1 MDKKTK
7 TILAV
12 VIVAI
17 TVVGVSLF
25 IVFQGQ
31 EEKEDESIVGTW
43 QTADG
48 TDTVIFYAN
57 GVFGGSYT
65 GPNPVSYS
73 GTYTIQGNTLTI
85 TYITPPPQNTLQLTF
100 TISGDTLILY
110 NPQTGVSMSYT
121 KISSA
126 IADDATPGFELI
138 FAVCAIALVLF
149 WKRKR

>member
-1 MDKKTK
+1 MEEKIKI
-7 TILAV
+7 ILAV
-12 VIVAI
+12 AAVAI
-17 TVVGVSLF
+17 VIIGAAIF

-43 QTADG
+43 QTTDG

-57 GVFGGSYT
+57 GAFGGSYT

-85 TYITPPPQNTLQLTF
+85 TYITPPPQNTVQFTF

-110 NPQTGVSMSYT
+110 DPQTGVSESYT
-121 KISSA
+121 KIVA
-126 IADDATPGFELI
+126 P
-138 FAVCAIALVLF
+138 
-149 WKRKR
+149 